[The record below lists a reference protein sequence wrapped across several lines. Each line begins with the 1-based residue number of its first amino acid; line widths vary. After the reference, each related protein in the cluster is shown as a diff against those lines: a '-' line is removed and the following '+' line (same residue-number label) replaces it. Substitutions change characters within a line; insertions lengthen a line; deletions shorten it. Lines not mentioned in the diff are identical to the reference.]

1 MLLQALTLPSILR
14 SFRVPRDGALV
25 VHSAIATLSRQGMRA
40 EELIETLLDYMADG
54 DVLMPTMTWR
64 TVTPAQP
71 RWDEMETPSHTG
83 VLSEIFRTRY
93 SEARSIHPTHSV
105 AGRGPNAAM
114 LLSRHHLD
122 IKPVSANSPY
132 GLLRDY
138 ETYILLLGVGLESCT
153 AIHLPEETIN
163 PHLYLL
169 PPETV
174 ELYHC
179 RDRHGTVH
187 EVRTLRHRRLDRDFP
202 RFGPPLEA
210 RKLLGRGAL
219 GDCPYMLVSMRAL
232 LREVFGALL
241 ANPSATLR
249 GTTASYPGHGISQ
262 DGGDGGGGGGGGGGA
277 PNPGSPWVD

>member
-1 MLLQALTLPSILR
+1 MLQQALTLPSILQN
-14 SFRVPRDGALV
+14 FGVPRDGALV
-25 VHSAIATLSRQGMRA
+25 VHSAIATLSRQGVRA
-40 EELIETLLDYMADG
+40 EEIIESLLDYMADG
-54 DVLMPTMTWR
+54 DVFMPTMSWR

-93 SEARSIHPTHSV
+93 SQARSIHPTHSV

-138 ETYILLLGVGLESCT
+138 DTHILLLGVGLESCT

-163 PHLYLL
+163 PDLYLL
-169 PPETV
+169 PPETA

-179 RDRHGTVH
+179 RDRHGAVH
-187 EVRTLRHRRLDRDFP
+187 EVRTLRHRRLDRNFP
-202 RFGPPLEA
+202 RFAPLLEG
-210 RKLLGRGAL
+210 RKLLARGEL
-219 GDCPYMLVSMRAL
+219 GDCPYMLVSMRDLLRDVFAAL
-232 LREVFGALL
+232 LKDSR
-241 ANPSATLR
+241 ATLL
-249 GTTASYPGHGISQ
+249 
-262 DGGDGGGGGGGGGGA
+262 D
-277 PNPGSPWVD
+277 